1 MFLASSTVVL
11 WLGVAFLGIA
21 AGWNWRTTTVP
32 NALLALF
39 LLSFFPV
46 AWFSGMPV
54 GEVAQRCALFGATLV
69 ACLILFSMRIIGGGA
84 AKLIAVTVLWLPL
97 PMGLAFSL
105 ICAVLGAALALVRR
119 FSEARWLG
127 FVADK
132 FATLVAVLGIV
143 FLVIAV

>member
-1 MFLASSTVVL
+1 MSLASSTVVL
-11 WLGVAFLGIA
+11 SLGVAFLGIA
-21 AGWNWRTTTVP
+21 AGWNWRTTKVP

-39 LLSFFPV
+39 LLSLFPV
-46 AWFSGMPV
+46 AWFSGMPL

-97 PMGLAFSL
+97 PAGIAFGLV
-105 ICAVLGAALALVRR
+105 CAVLGAAVALVRR

-127 FVADK
+127 CVADK